1 MDYWYGCDEKFD
13 VVDHPYNPN
22 YYIAKDILP
31 NKNLLIRKEDCE
43 IIKEEKNSCTDCYYQ
58 YNYNASICK
67 TCDNHE
73 HFKLF
78 YTTRNCGNYNP
89 SNGCIFKYSNCRD
102 CHLNK
107 IEKIKSCQTCYYG
120 YQGNSHCNN
129 CNNYSKHKKQE
140 EIKMRKVV
148 KEIPNQ
154 EMIVTYDWLKEQKA
168 CQDGLDWFVNTFGNK
183 EKYEKIMECFNNA
196 PQNCKIYNNT
206 KLVFD
211 KTWRY
216 WLEQRKHLLQN
227 KDDVE
232 YVTID
237 KVDILNKTYI
247 FKENN
252 EYYLLIYSQTFN
264 YTELIDLNNHR
275 VRLECGHIT
284 TFFTMKD
291 IYEFDSFDDFIKW
304 YQQNKK

>member
-1 MDYWYGCDEKFD
+1 MRVKIIKSAMDYWYGCDEKFD

-67 TCDNHE
+67 TCDGNST

-89 SNGCIFKYSNCRD
+89 SNGCIFKYSNCRE

-154 EMIVTYDWLKEQKA
+154 EMIVTYNWLKEQKA
-168 CQDGLDWFVNTFGNK
+168 CQNAIDAFVNEFGNK
-183 EKYEKIMECFNNA
+183 AEYAMVLKKLSEK
-196 PQNCKIYNNT
+196 
-206 KLVFD
+206 KLVD
-211 KTWRY
+211 WNNWIVGKY
-216 WLEQRKHLLQN
+216 SLLQN

-237 KVDILNKTYI
+237 KIDWFNKYYFFINNKYTEKIYLMYKKNYNIIAMFSLNI
-247 FKENN
+247 REKENYEDSSLDN
-252 EYYLLIYSQTFN
+252 LFSIGNIF
-264 YTELIDLNNHR
+264 
-275 VRLECGHIT
+275 
-284 TFFTMKD
+284 
-291 IYEFDSFDDFIKW
+291 EFDSFDDFVTW
-304 YQQNKK
+304 YRQNKK